1 MRISNQMLIQNA
13 MRGLRYNLEAMA
25 QAQLQATSGRRVST
39 VSDAPIDAA
48 KIMRVNSQISDLD
61 QYRRN
66 GISAGVRLAT
76 EDTVLTAVN
85 DLISQAKTI
94 GTSVMSLPADDPGR
108 QTALAELA
116 QINEQILSLAN
127 TKLGSEYIFG
137 GSLTSSPPFQG
148 DGAYVGDGQ
157 TRLVEIDEGITT
169 ETSHTGSPLFTDVLD
184 SLAELM
190 SSLANGTDASTQE
203 AIDKLD
209 AAGTHVLA
217 AQTEIGVRQQAVED
231 VANRITART
240 ADLLDQLTELRDAD
254 PTEASVKVIAA
265 QTALERAY
273 SVVGSTLQVD
283 ILKYL

>member
-1 MRISNQMLIQNA
+1 VRISNQMLIQNA

-25 QAQLQATSGRRVST
+25 QAQMQATSGRRVST

-48 KIMRVNSQISDLD
+48 KIMRVSSQISDLD

-66 GISAGVRLAT
+66 GISAGVRLST

-94 GTSVMSLPADDPGR
+94 GASVISLPSDDPGR
-108 QTALAELA
+108 RTAMAELA
-116 QINEQILSLAN
+116 QIQEQILSMAN

-137 GSLTSSPPFQG
+137 GSLTSAPPFQM

-157 TRLVEIDEGITT
+157 ARLVEIDEGITT
-169 ETSHTGSPLFTDVLD
+169 QTNHTGSPLFTDVLD
-184 SLAELM
+184 SLGELM
-190 SSLANGTDASTQE
+190 SSLANGTDASIQE
-203 AIDKLD
+203 AINKLD
-209 AAGTHVLA
+209 TSGTQVLA
-217 AQTEIGVRQQAVED
+217 AQTEVGVRQQAVEN
-231 VANRITART
+231 VANRITTRT
-240 ADLLDQLTELRDAD
+240 ADLLDQLSELRDAD